1 MQEGQEDTTV
11 IAEQQRAS
19 TASGGEQGST
29 LVPGEEQAST
39 LVPGEQQGSTLVPGE
54 QQGSTLVPGE
64 EQASTL
70 VPGEQ
75 QGSTLVPGE
84 EQGSMLVP
92 GEEQGSIL
100 VPGEEQDSTL
110 VRGGGRTSML
120 APQGEESTLLLNEG
134 EAGNRSV
141 GSDCVR
147 PQAVSVDQ
155 LLGSDVTDNQYDV
168 LEELEDEE
176 IAEQDDTEHHYVS
189 EVPGF
194 EQAEKGNL
202 QKVEAPEHHSSMQTP
217 QEDYSGLSSSEVVAI
232 PASLLPPV
240 SDTRGS
246 IVSTSPSAEAYN
258 AAAPFSPDQ
267 EDVHVVLDSLPSET
281 QRDRGVSNGVIR
293 TTPTM
298 SALHIGGERGGG
310 SGEQAGMAVDSGA
323 SQAETEKRV
332 GSLLSSVG
340 SHQSKEN
347 ATMLQDEMEAD
358 EVCSFS
364 SPPLLEWR
372 ESLSQDTR
380 SLLQE
385 SRQLIQDIRS
395 SKVRSLTPGTNGS
408 SCVGTTLNDEGQS
421 TLAIVENLETFI
433 TGGIK
438 YPRPLP
444 APLSSGSSAASH
456 QEGREDMAS
465 AASQQEGGR
474 DKAAGVCQ
482 QEGGGDKAAGVC
494 QQDREDK
501 TTGTSQ
507 LEGEDKAPDSKSPS
521 PAGRHMVQIA
531 ARWQS
536 ARRSSKLQFGPS
548 SNVRTPGER
557 HKQSRT
563 KPKRKSLPEFWQPD
577 TVKKKKLNFFVA
589 QSAVPIIHSSVTSS
603 TSAHSRGVDPPA
615 SGGLS
620 APSAPPALH
629 ALNKRA
635 SLQITGGPMTEE
647 RHSHGPG
654 GKNSVA
660 VPASP
665 VLGKQYSLVAS
676 GLSKTQM
683 VCSLTVCAFEG
694 LYR

>member
-1 MQEGQEDTTV
+1 M
-11 IAEQQRAS
+11 
-19 TASGGEQGST
+19 
-29 LVPGEEQAST
+29 
-39 LVPGEQQGSTLVPGE
+39 PGE

-64 EQASTL
+64 EQDSTLVPGEEQDSTL

-84 EQGSMLVP
+84 EQGSTLVP
-92 GEEQGSIL
+92 GEQQGSTL
-100 VPGEEQDSTL
+100 VRGEEQDSTL

-147 PQAVSVDQ
+147 PQAVSVDLQDVVDQ
-155 LLGSDVTDNQYDV
+155 LLGGDAIVNQYGG

-176 IAEQDDTEHHYVS
+176 IAKQGDTEHHYVS
-189 EVPGF
+189 KVPGF

-232 PASLLPPV
+232 PASLLPQVLDP
-240 SDTRGS
+240 RGS

-395 SKVRSLTPGTNGS
+395 SKARSLTPGTNGS
-408 SCVGTTLNDEGQS
+408 SCVGTTLNDGGQS

-444 APLSSGSSAASH
+444 APLSSDSSAASH
-456 QEGREDMAS
+456 QEGREDTAS
-465 AASQQEGGR
+465 ATSHQEGGG

-494 QQDREDK
+494 QQDGEDK
-501 TTGTSQ
+501 ATGTSQ
-507 LEGEDKAPDSKSPS
+507 LEGEDKGPDSKSPS

-577 TVKKKKLNFFVA
+577 TVKKKKLNFVA
-589 QSAVPIIHSSVTSS
+589 QSAVPVIHSSVTSS

-635 SLQITGGPMTEE
+635 SLQSTGGPMTEE

-654 GKNSVA
+654 GKSSVV

-665 VLGKQYSLVAS
+665 VLGRQYSLVAS

-683 VCSLTVCAFEG
+683 VCSLSLC
-694 LYR
+694 L